1 VSYTPEEAGSLTI
14 YLSAFNTLHR
24 QNITKHIMVQNLI
37 IKVVLIALP
46 NDTFINKTVTLMA
59 SITPTSNALSANSV
73 HCSWEFGDESDPLL
87 TNSTTVG
94 YKYSQSGQFLV
105 TVSFLSSS
113 FAHFDISNS

>member
-1 VSYTPEEAGSLTI
+1 MSYTPEEAGSLTI
-14 YLSAFNTLHR
+14 YLSAFNNLHG

-37 IKVVLIALP
+37 IKVVLVALP
-46 NDTFINKTVTLMA
+46 IDTFINKTVTLIA
-59 SITPTSNALSANSV
+59 SITPRANPV

-87 TNSTTVG
+87 TNSTTVV

-113 FAHFDISNS
+113 LAHFDISNS